1 MGKIRDIRE
10 GLHDSHLLNI
20 LHLLLHT
27 FIAGTWHIR
36 KRTCRNNKSK
46 VERVAV
52 RNFDDNILVAFRTDI
67 LLSFGVSCAKWASV
81 GISDYEL
88 STVIEI
94 HSSLL
99 ILPLSLGLAFTFYT
113 WPRNPFKMF
122 SKVPNKCP

>member
-67 LLSFGVSCAKWASV
+67 LFWFAVTASSFVLLSFFEFPVLNGLLLA
-81 GISDYEL
+81 L
-88 STVIEI
+88 VIM
-94 HSSLL
+94 SL
-99 ILPLSLGLAFTFYT
+99 
-113 WPRNPFKMF
+113 
-122 SKVPNKCP
+122 